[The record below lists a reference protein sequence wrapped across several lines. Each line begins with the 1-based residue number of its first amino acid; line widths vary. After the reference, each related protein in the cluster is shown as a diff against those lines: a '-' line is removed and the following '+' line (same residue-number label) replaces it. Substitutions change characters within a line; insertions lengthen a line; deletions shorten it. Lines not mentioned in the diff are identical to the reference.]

1 MNGDPYRLLAQRL
14 DALPNGFPPS
24 EDGIELRILAH
35 LFTPEEAGLAA
46 QLRLGPETSEQIA
59 RRLGTDPRALRDQ
72 LKSMARRGLIA
83 AERLEDGIGFRLLP
97 FVVGIYEM
105 QAAWLD
111 AEFARLFEDYYKKA
125 FRGVLDVPPSVH
137 RVIPVGES
145 VRVDMFIQP
154 YESVS
159 AILDGARA
167 WGVTDCIC
175 RKQKALIGE
184 ACQHPVDMCMVLS
197 HKPGAFDQAQT
208 VRALSREQ
216 AQDTL
221 RRAAQAGLVHSVTN
235 SQDDLEYICNCCTC
249 SCGVLRGIAE
259 LGIANAVARSAFRNQ
274 VDEALCT
281 GCGLCVDTCQFGA
294 LSLENVVQVDEGH
307 CLGCGVCVPA
317 CPDGAL
323 ELVRR
328 PAEQIE
334 APPLSGREWLERRA
348 ASRGMDLGI
357 IL

>member
-1 MNGDPYRLLAQRL
+1 MSDDPYRLLAQRL
-14 DALPNGFPPS
+14 DDLPNGYPPAP
-24 EDGIELRILAH
+24 DGVELRILAY
-35 LFTPEEAGLAA
+35 LFSPEEALLAA

-59 RRLGTDPRALRDQ
+59 ARLGADSRALRDQ

-83 AERLEDGIGFRLLP
+83 AERMDGGLGFRLMP

-105 QAAWLD
+105 QVNRLD
-111 AEFARLFEDYYKKA
+111 APFARLFEDYYKVA
-125 FRGVLDVPPSVH
+125 FRGVLDVQPSVH

-145 VRVDMFIQP
+145 VRMDMSIHP
-154 YESVS
+154 YESVA
-159 AILDGARA
+159 AILDGAQA

-184 ACQHPVDMCMVLS
+184 ACQHPVDVCMILS
-197 HKPGAFDQAQT
+197 HNPGAFDQAET
-208 VRALSREQ
+208 VRALTRQE

-235 SQDDLEYICNCCTC
+235 SQNDLEYICNCCTC
-249 SCGVLRGIAE
+249 SCGILRGIAE
-259 LGIANAVARSAFRNQ
+259 LGIANAVARSAFVNH
-274 VDEALCT
+274 VDEVLCS
-281 GCGLCVDTCQFGA
+281 GCGLCLSACQFGA
-294 LSLENVVQVDEGH
+294 LSLGDMTQVDEMH

-323 ELVRR
+323 GLVRR
-328 PAEQIE
+328 PVEQVE
-334 APPLSGREWLERRA
+334 APPLGSREWLELRA
-348 ASRGMDLGI
+348 ASRGMDLGA